1 MAKMN
6 FNFKSVGERPSAR
19 RNDNTGVLRPTSIGF
34 KTPLRSTGNADIF
47 DMHQD
52 PREQLRDNFKNLIL
66 TNKGERLGMP
76 EYGVSLK
83 SISYDFSNR
92 EDYMSIVQDQI
103 IEQAKIYIPAI
114 LVKKVEVE
122 VNDDNEALAS
132 QRQGL
137 ALLKVVVLFDIPK
150 LRAENMALQIAMY
163 IGG

>member
-1 MAKMN
+1 MSKMN
-6 FNFKSVGERPSAR
+6 FNFKSVGERPTAR
-19 RNDNTGVLRPTSIGF
+19 RNDNTGVLKPRNFGF
-34 KTPLRSTGNADIF
+34 KTPLRSTGNSDIF

-76 EYGVSLK
+76 DFGVSLK

-92 EDYMSIVQDQI
+92 SDYIAIVQDQI

-114 LVKKVEVE
+114 LVKDIEVDI
-122 VNDDNEALAS
+122 NDDNESLSS

-137 ALLKVVVLFDIPK
+137 ALLKIVVLFDIP
-150 LRAENMALQIAMY
+150 RMRVENMALQVAMY